1 MKPMEKESTGEER
14 NPVYEDPGTEAGKYG
29 TSSIRNVNNIPVGI
43 TRRER
48 EVLRMICAQ
57 YTNAEIAS
65 RIHVSVRTVDGHRNS
80 LLEKTGC
87 RNTAGLVLFA
97 VCKGLYDPQQHQW
110 RC

>member
-1 MKPMEKESTGEER
+1 MEKEAAASEEIFL
-14 NPVYEDPGTEAGKYG
+14 VYDDPGTEAGKYG

-48 EVLRMICAQ
+48 EVLRLICAQ
-57 YTNAEIAS
+57 YTNAEIAC
-65 RIHVSVRTVDGHRNS
+65 RMHVSVRTVDGHRNN

-97 VCKGLYDPQQHQW
+97 VCKGLYDPQQHKW